1 MIQKKQSKE
10 VFYMEQDSRVLI
22 PAGTGYL
29 IVQVSTASGAIPLSG
44 AIVTVRDYD
53 PESEPERGNV
63 IASMRT
69 DRSGKTQKLALP
81 APERTLSQSPGSA
94 VLPYALYSIDV
105 KADRYFE
112 NYFASVPIFD
122 GIVAVQPAVLQ
133 ALPDSKFSDNAG
145 SDTQIFFESQ
155 NPDL

>member
-1 MIQKKQSKE
+1 MDQSS
-10 VFYMEQDSRVLI
+10 QAQI

-29 IVQVSTASGAIPLSG
+29 IVQVSTAGGAIPLPG
-44 AIVTVRDYD
+44 ALVTVRDYD
-53 PESEPERGNV
+53 PENQSEVGNV

-69 DRSGKTQKLALP
+69 DRSGRTQRLALP
-81 APERTLSQSPGSA
+81 APSRTLSQAPGSA
-94 VLPYALYSIDV
+94 ILPYALYSIDV
-105 KADRYFE
+105 KTDRYFE

-145 SDTQIFFESQ
+145 TTTQIFFESE
-155 NPDL
+155 NPEL

>member
-1 MIQKKQSKE
+1 MDQSS
-10 VFYMEQDSRVLI
+10 QAQI

-29 IVQVSTASGAIPLSG
+29 IVQVSTAGGAIPLPG
-44 AIVTVRDYD
+44 ALVTVRDYD
-53 PESEPERGNV
+53 PESQSEVGNV

-69 DRSGKTQKLALP
+69 DRSGRTQRLALP
-81 APERTLSQSPGSA
+81 APSRALSQAPGSA
-94 VLPYALYSIDV
+94 ILPYALYSIDV
-105 KADRYFE
+105 KTDRYFE

-145 SDTQIFFESQ
+145 STTQIFFESE
-155 NPDL
+155 NPEL